1 MSENNIFKYKNDRK
15 YLNEKKDKIIKKNK
29 KGNKYFLSNSQS
41 FINNKNYKFSL
52 YNSKSKNNLKSIKV
66 SNNYKKHTIDKY
78 NPSYLYLKE
87 LQYRE
92 ELNKRKIQTSYYKR
106 KIKLKNENNLLLFKK
121 PDNNSW
127 KKEIAI
133 YNNHKQILGK
143 INDRKN
149 PYSIYWY
156 NKLLE
161 KKFNMEIGVIGFLN
175 GYPLFDLKKRKEI
188 KRERRKFDDNFNI
201 INNNNIKSYNNGKE
215 NKKNKIDDKIIEH
228 KKNER
233 KSKEELEDNEKFYEG
248 MDKIFNTNQKN
259 FFKFR
264 KDIKEG
270 KIFYIIK
277 FRT

>member
-1 MSENNIFKYKNDRK
+1 
-15 YLNEKKDKIIKKNK
+15 
-29 KGNKYFLSNSQS
+29 
-41 FINNKNYKFSL
+41 
-52 YNSKSKNNLKSIKV
+52 
-66 SNNYKKHTIDKY
+66 
-78 NPSYLYLKE
+78 
-87 LQYRE
+87 
-92 ELNKRKIQTSYYKR
+92 
-106 KIKLKNENNLLLFKK
+106 
-121 PDNNSW
+121 
-127 KKEIAI
+127 
-133 YNNHKQILGK
+133 
-143 INDRKN
+143 
-149 PYSIYWY
+149 
-156 NKLLE
+156 
-161 KKFNMEIGVIGFLN
+161 MEIGVIGFLN

-264 KDIKEG
+264 KDIKES

-277 FRT
+277 FRK